1 MEMKHMPS
9 ETQIENPPVPLTDEA
24 AAFVG
29 RIEADVSDQPR
40 RFVVTDRFTAEQGT
54 LYQGYAIVR
63 TPNYDIPSK
72 MGYGPSTAVELARLD
87 DGRRVTLWVSNQYEQ
102 EHLKRLIDTA
112 AEDGK
117 AFPLEINFVRHK
129 KVSKNGNEYNK
140 LTIELINSGDS
151 VEVPA
156 VPDDQWGEAVSSE
169 TTE

>member
-9 ETQIENPPVPLTDEA
+9 ETQIENPPAPLTDEA

-29 RIEADVSDQPR
+29 RIEANVSDQPR

-117 AFPLEINFVRHK
+117 AFPLEIATRRLARTETSTTNSQLNLSTAEIPLKFLPYLMT
-129 KVSKNGNEYNK
+129 NGAK
-140 LTIELINSGDS
+140 
-151 VEVPA
+151 
-156 VPDDQWGEAVSSE
+156 
-169 TTE
+169 